1 MRRAVS
7 WVAEHEFWLLW
18 VYGVPLLFASNLPA
32 WVFASALATIPSFWL
47 ARKITRGHWS
57 FATPLD
63 LPLRLLLAL
72 GLVAVLV
79 SNDRSSSLQLYG
91 ELVGGIALYYGI
103 VNGLPR
109 AQISKGVWL
118 LLGLGVAMGILGV
131 LGLRYAEKFLPLPLL
146 YDALPKLDLTRL
158 NPRGFTAN
166 IVAGAVAPVVPVAF
180 AWARVQTGTMRVGA
194 FAGALLLSLIVVLT
208 QSRGALLGL
217 GIGLVV
223 LSVWRFPRLLWL
235 VPLVVVLAL
244 GVTWWFRPAK
254 MAELL
259 LVSDPSESAVGR
271 LELWNRALLM
281 LRDFPFTGIGLG
293 TFQPTVL
300 TLYPLFQNNPG
311 QPVPHAHN
319 LYLQMGVDYGVGGL
333 VAFIGLVVTVLFAGM
348 QRWRASHNKKRD
360 WLAGGL
366 LAGYVVY
373 LTHALLDAVALS
385 TKVNV
390 VIWFIVALLMIL
402 HRSEAVKRAGK
413 SSKNLAPPSLQG
425 KGVGG

>member
-7 WVAEHEFWLLW
+7 RVAEHEFWLLW
-18 VYGVPLLFASNLPA
+18 VYGAPLLFASNLPVWGLTA
-32 WVFASALATIPSFWL
+32 ALATIPLFWL
-47 ARKITRGHWS
+47 ARKIARGQWS
-57 FATPLD
+57 VATPLD
-63 LPLRLLLAL
+63 LPLSVLLIL

-79 SNDRSSSLQLYG
+79 SNNRPWSLLLYG
-91 ELVGGIALYYGI
+91 ELVGGVALYYGI

-118 LLGLGVAMGILGV
+118 LLGLGMAMGILGV

-166 IVAGAVAPVVPVAF
+166 IVAGAVAPIVPLAF
-180 AWARVQTGTMRVGA
+180 AWARVQTRAMRVGVC
-194 FAGALLLSLIVVLT
+194 AGALLLLLIVVLT
-208 QSRGALLGL
+208 QSRGALFGL

-235 VPLVVVLAL
+235 APPAVVLAL
-244 GVTWWFRPAK
+244 GVTWWFGPAK
-254 MAELL
+254 LAELL

-293 TFQPTVL
+293 TFEPTAL
-300 TLYPLFQNNPG
+300 TFYPLFQNNPG
-311 QPVPHAHN
+311 QPAPHAHN

-333 VAFIGLVVTVLFAGM
+333 VAFIGLVVTVLLAGM
-348 QRWRASHNKKRD
+348 ALWRASHHKERD

-390 VIWFIVALLMIL
+390 VVWLIVALLMIL
-402 HRSEAVKRAGK
+402 YRSEAMACGE
-413 SSKNLAPPSLQG
+413 SDA
-425 KGVGG
+425 